1 MPPPAR
7 LYSLQNEIGVL
18 REKQTAV
25 LEDLSFARAAK
36 RRAEDEV
43 KEERSVRRKL
53 EKHLKAMEDALARS
67 KRMEDTALDQVKTEV
82 EARRRAEAL
91 LADFKASKEQ
101 AERSIGGSGQ
111 SLFTSNTNDA
121 AVLFQLASL
130 IRGLP
135 SNERTIALPFSNGGS
150 IPSSGHV
157 NASGDIAITGSS
169 ET

>member
-7 LYSLQNEIGVL
+7 LYSLQNEIGEL

-43 KEERSVRRKL
+43 KEERSVRRRL

-91 LADFKASKEQ
+91 LADFKAGKEQ
-101 AERSIGGSGQ
+101 AEQSIGGSGQ

-121 AVLFQLASL
+121 AVLFQLASM

-135 SNERTIALPFSNGGS
+135 SNQRTIALPFANGGS
-150 IPSSGHV
+150 IPSSAHV
-157 NASGDIAITGSS
+157 NGDIAITGPS